1 MSSHVTPRLDAAG
14 IFCCLA
20 AGHAPDICPQ
30 SRPRVAFAD
39 FFLFSSFA
47 TYIGYTGTLQGWW
60 DSLDF
65 LDADRVAE
73 QRARQAAE
81 DALVMKDPALK
92 EKVGLGEEEDEMDD
106 IFTDFMKE
114 QEQEVCMLLWFLR
127 STDMKAQTG
136 IQ

>member
-1 MSSHVTPRLDAAG
+1 M
-14 IFCCLA
+14 
-20 AGHAPDICPQ
+20 
-30 SRPRVAFAD
+30 PRVFFAAWLRD
-39 FFLFSSFA
+39 MPQIYIRNHAHVLLLPTFVFSSFA
-47 TYIGYTGTLQGWW
+47 TYIGYTDTLQGWW

-127 STDMKAQTG
+127 SKAQTG
-136 IQ
+136 IGIVNRSG

>member
-1 MSSHVTPRLDAAG
+1 M
-14 IFCCLA
+14 
-20 AGHAPDICPQ
+20 
-30 SRPRVAFAD
+30 
-39 FFLFSSFA
+39 
-47 TYIGYTGTLQGWW
+47 
-60 DSLDF
+60 DF

-127 STDMKAQTG
+127 SKAQTG
-136 IQ
+136 IGIVNRSG